1 MTKLFYGSIDQS
13 PTDIVSGGCTVKM
26 LNGNDFWWH
35 GPTWLQ
41 KDHDDWPTWYVDILS
56 KDIMDVIST
65 ENKGPKRIHK
75 VSSLLKE
82 DLANNK

>member
-1 MTKLFYGSIDQS
+1 
-13 PTDIVSGGCTVKM
+13 
-26 LNGNDFWWH
+26 
-35 GPTWLQ
+35 
-41 KDHDDWPTWYVDILS
+41 
-56 KDIMDVIST
+56 MDAIST